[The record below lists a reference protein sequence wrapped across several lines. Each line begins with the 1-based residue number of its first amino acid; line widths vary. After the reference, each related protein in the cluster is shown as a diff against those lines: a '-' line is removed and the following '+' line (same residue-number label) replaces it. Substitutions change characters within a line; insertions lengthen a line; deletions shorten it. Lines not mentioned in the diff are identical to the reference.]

1 MQTLRTYPDAM
12 APTIAIPSA
21 ADLPLPLGATS
32 ATMLSSV
39 LSRIVS
45 RKIETA
51 FPWSTNK
58 LKILNKNSTPEGQ

>member
-1 MQTLRTYPDAM
+1 MWTINNIVKILNLTYPDAM

-21 ADLPLPLGATS
+21 ADLPLPLGAIS
-32 ATMLSSV
+32 ATMLSGV

-51 FPWSTNK
+51 FP
-58 LKILNKNSTPEGQ
+58 